1 MNKSLM
7 ARALMGPQRGQE
19 GTQSGRAVPEWEDT
33 WIAPWTLPRELIGD
47 KAYRYQGVAMHGLLG
62 LGGALAGQPE
72 IAIPN
77 LGYAGYSLLSGR
89 TSKRPNWFFA
99 PPDEQTFK
107 DIGVRR

>member
-1 MNKSLM
+1 M
-7 ARALMGPQRGQE
+7 ASKAVTDALMSPRKGKQ

-99 PPDEQTFK
+99 PPDEQSYH
-107 DIGVRR
+107 DVGDR